1 MAGNQSGYPLYF
13 HGSDQAVQGDHNRM
27 TQQIQNHL
35 VSSTSLYQLP
45 PDLEDFTGR
54 SAELRQIFDLVNQS
68 IYERKTSATV
78 IAIAGKAG
86 VGKSTFAI
94 HLAHR
99 LKSSFL
105 DAQLYVNLHGTEQ
118 HPKQPKKVLG
128 GLLRQWGVEANQIPP
143 QAGERLDL
151 LQSQLMDKQTLLVLD
166 NAVDE
171 DQVRSLIPRHSCS
184 VVLITSRHSLADLD
198 GVAVLNLPELPDA
211 EAVALL
217 YRLINKE
224 TIQLPPETAQALV
237 QRCHHLPLSIRLV
250 ASTIQHQP
258 SKPISD
264 QLEQL
269 DRLYQQVHSLH
280 LSHAEVRPS
289 FLFNYQHLSSD
300 AARLLR
306 LLGLLAESHF
316 TSTVAAALLEA
327 KPDDAEQFVGELVD
341 LKLIRRIGGGH
352 YQIIHDVVR
361 LLSRGQLALEE
372 PSEMRQLA
380 RMRVSQWYLETC
392 QVMLWG
398 LNPQTRNRIARV
410 VHRTTQQPISKLEQ
424 QLVEGSLNWFEAERS
439 NLLTAVE
446 WAAQADDP
454 DRLIGLVEKLALFFD
469 YSDDW
474 ECWEQTHKLALNAA
488 RQSGDSQHIGH
499 LMNNLAN
506 AYLRQGRLDPAKE
519 LYQQSISLFESRDEA
534 VLQAKTLANL
544 GILYSETGQL
554 QSVAR
559 AWKSAIECLPEDSNE
574 RRYLQRWMQQEQPS
588 IWQQISEADADPS
601 QGKGLFQTVGAA
613 IWRFLSE

>member
-1 MAGNQSGYPLYF
+1 MTGNRSGYPLYF
-13 HGSDQAVQGDHNRM
+13 HGIDQAVQGDLDRIA
-27 TQQIQNHL
+27 QQIQNHL
-35 VSSTSLYQLP
+35 VSAASLYQLP

-54 SAELRQIFDLVNQS
+54 STELQQIFDLINQS

-78 IAIAGKAG
+78 IAITGKAG

-118 HPKQPKKVLG
+118 HPKQPKAVLG
-128 GLLRQWGVEANQIPP
+128 ELLRRWGVDADQIPS

-166 NAVDE
+166 NAVNE
-171 DQVRSLIPRHSCS
+171 EQVRSLIPRHCCS

-198 GVAVLNLPELPDA
+198 RVAVLHLPELPDA
-211 EAVALL
+211 EAIALL

-224 TIQLPPETAQALV
+224 TIQLPPETAQSLV
-237 QRCHHLPLSIRLV
+237 QRCHCLPLSIRLV
-250 ASTIQHQP
+250 ASAIQRQL
-258 SKPISD
+258 SKPIS
-264 QLEQL
+264 EQFEQF
-269 DRLYQQVHSLH
+269 DRLYQQVHSLR

-289 FLFNYQHLSSD
+289 FLFDYQQLSPE

-316 TSTVAAALLEA
+316 TSTIAAVLLEA

-352 YQIIHDVVR
+352 YQIVHDIVR
-361 LLSRGQLALEE
+361 LLARGQLALEE
-372 PSEMRQLA
+372 SSAMRQLA
-380 RMRVSQWYLETC
+380 RMRVSQWYLETG
-392 QVMLWG
+392 QMMLWG
-398 LNPQTRNRIARV
+398 LNPQTRNVIARIADRM
-410 VHRTTQQPISKLEQ
+410 TQQPIAKLEQ

-439 NLLTAVE
+439 NLLTVVE
-446 WAAQADDP
+446 WAVQADDP
-454 DRLIGLVEKLALFFD
+454 DRLIALVGKLALFFD

-474 ECWEQTHKLALNAA
+474 ESWEQTHKLALNAA
-488 RQSGDSQHIGH
+488 RQLGDAQPIAH

-506 AYLRQGRLDPAKE
+506 AYLRQGRLDQAKE
-519 LYQQSISLFESRDEA
+519 LYKQSISLYESLGE
-534 VLQAKTLANL
+534 VILQAKTLFNL
-544 GILYSETGQL
+544 GNLYINTEQL
-554 QSVAR
+554 QSAAR
-559 AWKSAIECLPEDSNE
+559 CWKSAIDCLPEDSNE
-574 RRYLQRWMQQEQPS
+574 RHHLQQQMQQVQPYL
-588 IWQQISEADADPS
+588 WQQIGETEADRS
-601 QGKGLFQTVGAA
+601 QVRGLFQSVGAA
-613 IWRFLSE
+613 IWRFISE